1 LQKIK
6 KLKERENRVRTSK
19 TKQDAQ
25 LKAANVVEERQR
37 DFTIGMPVRIEGQ
50 TTVGEIMELNGKN
63 AVVAFDNL
71 YMNVEISR
79 LQHLTDDEKKKLRK
93 SVRQGSL
100 QQSYELNQRRLSFKP
115 GLDVRGMRAEEA
127 VSRVAAFI
135 DEAVMVGVFEVKI
148 LHGKGNGIL
157 RNVVREY
164 LQTVDVVTSVRD
176 EHVDFGGAGIT
187 VVELG

>member
-1 LQKIK
+1 MQKIR
-6 KLKERENRVRTSK
+6 KLKERENRVKSSK
-19 TKQDAQ
+19 SKQQEQ
-25 LKAANVVEERQR
+25 LKAADVVEERKL

-63 AVVAFDNL
+63 AVVAFGSL
-71 YMNVEISR
+71 YMNVEISK
-79 LQHLTDDEKKKLRK
+79 LQHLTDDEKRKIRK
-93 SVRQGSL
+93 SVRQGNL

-127 VSRVAAFI
+127 VGKVAAFI
-135 DEAVMVGVFEVKI
+135 DEAVMVGAFEVKI

-157 RNVVREY
+157 RHVVRQY
-164 LQTVDVVTSVRD
+164 LQTVDVVTNVRD